1 MKKAIIGLK
10 QIRFMR
16 VWISDFLMTRL
27 FYSSKQLKSNS
38 TWIYILDTSKTKY
51 FIVVNNYSQGNLK

>member
-1 MKKAIIGLK
+1 MKKAIVGLK

-16 VWISDFLMTRL
+16 IWISDFLMTRL
-27 FYSSKQLKSNS
+27 FSSSKQLKSNS
-38 TWIYILDTSKTKY
+38 TWIYILDVSKTKY

>member
-1 MKKAIIGLK
+1 MKKAIVGLK

-16 VWISDFLMTRL
+16 IWISDFLMTRL
-27 FYSSKQLKSNS
+27 FSSSKQLKSNT